1 MIINFII
8 MSFVFT
14 MKQNIIYVSLMSIFE
29 KIDDTIIFKSKL
41 TSLT

>member
-14 MKQNIIYVSLMSIFE
+14 MKQNINYVSSMSIFE
-29 KIDDTIIFKSKL
+29 KIDDTIIFNYFL
-41 TSLT
+41 NN